1 MPRITVGVTGC
12 VPGWYPS
19 RLEMPS
25 AKGVVTVKRPE
36 TTRRAPL
43 AIPAVGSYVSS
54 RAVEIGSLPSGAM
67 NLVEILVGA
76 ALLLLGRRLFW
87 LFVAGVGFIVGS
99 LLAATALS
107 GQSELVIF
115 LVALA
120 VGLVGALIAVF
131 LQHVV
136 VAIAGAL
143 AGGYLLHML
152 AGTLNFEEWNWI
164 AFLVGCLLG
173 AIVVLAFFNWA
184 LIVLST
190 LVGSTVVVQN
200 LILDPTLS
208 VLLFLGLCV
217 LGILV
222 QARQVKPTPRATSP
236 STTPD

>member
-1 MPRITVGVTGC
+1 VDSYFASHAVDIGTV
-12 VPGWYPS
+12 
-19 RLEMPS
+19 
-25 AKGVVTVKRPE
+25 
-36 TTRRAPL
+36 
-43 AIPAVGSYVSS
+43 
-54 RAVEIGSLPSGAM
+54 PSGAM

-107 GQSELVIF
+107 GQSELLIF

-136 VAIAGAL
+136 VAIAGGL

-152 AGTLNFEEWNWI
+152 AGALNFEEWNWI
-164 AFLVGCLLG
+164 AFLIGCLLG

-184 LIVLST
+184 LILLST
-190 LVGSTVVVQN
+190 LIGSTVVVQN
-200 LILDPTLS
+200 LALDPALS
-208 VLLFLGLCV
+208 VLLFVGLCV

-222 QARQVKPTPRATSP
+222 QARQVKPAPK
-236 STTPD
+236 TTPPSPTLD